1 MVYCYRPIGL
11 LSMASNSSDVEHQGL
26 LIISDAPDESSP
38 LLRADSSNS
47 KTSISSS
54 TTKLLATEET
64 VDVEVSEVRQKDS
77 AAAIISLLLIGM

>member
-1 MVYCYRPIGL
+1 
-11 LSMASNSSDVEHQGL
+11 MASNSSDVEHQGSL
-26 LIISDAPDESSP
+26 LIGDAPEESSP
-38 LLRADSSNS
+38 LLRVDSSNS
-47 KTSISSS
+47 KTSVPSS